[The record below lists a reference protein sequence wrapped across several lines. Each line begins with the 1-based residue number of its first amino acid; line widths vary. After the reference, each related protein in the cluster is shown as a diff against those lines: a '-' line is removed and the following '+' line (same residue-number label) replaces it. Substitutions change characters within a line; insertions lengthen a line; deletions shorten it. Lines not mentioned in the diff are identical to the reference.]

1 MKLKKEFIVHR
12 TGEESYLVPTGC
24 AEFSGIVKGNATL
37 GAILE
42 LLKSETSE
50 ETVVQTLCERFD
62 GPEEQ
67 IAQDVAKALDCLRG
81 IGAIDG

>member
-1 MKLKKEFIVHR
+1 MKLNNDFLAHDMGKETI
-12 TGEESYLVPTGC
+12 LVPT
-24 AEFSGIVKGNATL
+24 ARAAFSGVVHGNATL

-50 ETVVQTLCERFD
+50 EAVVKALCERFD

-67 IAQDVAKALDCLRG
+67 IAQDVRKALDGLRG

>member
-1 MKLKKEFIVHR
+1 MKLKKEFIVHQ
-12 TGEESYLVPTGC
+12 TGEESYLVPTGR

-50 ETVVQTLCERFD
+50 EAIVKAMCERFD
-62 GPEEQ
+62 ASQEQ
-67 IAQDVAKALDCLRG
+67 ITQDVKKVLDGLRG

>member
-1 MKLKKEFIVHR
+1 MKLKKEFIVHQ
-12 TGEESYLVPTGC
+12 TGEESYLVPTGR

-42 LLKSETSE
+42 LLKNETSE
-50 ETVVQTLCERFD
+50 EAVVKALCERFD

-67 IAQDVAKALDCLRG
+67 IARDVKTALDSLRE

>member
-12 TGEESYLVPTGC
+12 TGEESYLVPSGR

-50 ETVVQTLCERFD
+50 EAVVQTLCERFD
-62 GPEEQ
+62 ASEEQ
-67 IAQDVAKALDCLRG
+67 IGQDVKKVLDSLRE
-81 IGAIDG
+81 IGAIDE